1 MAKNRVNFVLQ
12 AKGGVGKSF
21 IAALLTQHYLRR
33 EGGGKVVAV
42 DTDPA
47 NATLHGYKALSVR
60 RVDIL
65 MEGSDSLVDPRAF
78 DALLESIVAEEADF
92 IVDNGANCYFPLLD
106 YVRETDAF
114 AALVQA
120 GKEVFLH
127 SVVTGGQALVDT
139 LRGFDSLAKITP
151 PDARLVVWLNQYFG
165 PIRGEGKDFEQMAVY
180 ERHRDRIEAL
190 VKLPKLNPYTSG
202 KDLELMIARK
212 LTFDEALAGTQF
224 GLMEKQRL
232 KAAQRAIFAQ
242 LGLVV

>member
-1 MAKNRVNFVLQ
+1 MAKNRVHFVLQ

-21 IAALLTQHYLRR
+21 IASLLTQHYLRR
-33 EGGGKVVAV
+33 EGGAKVVAV

-47 NATLHGYKALSVR
+47 NATLHGYKALPVR

-78 DALLESIVAEEADF
+78 DDLLESIVAEEADF

-165 PIRGEGKDFEQMAVY
+165 PIRGEGKDFDSARGRNSPEERLWRCGPGAGLCTASPRALEQQLSSWARPSLDSWALESASAV
-180 ERHRDRIEAL
+180 
-190 VKLPKLNPYTSG
+190 
-202 KDLELMIARK
+202 
-212 LTFDEALAGTQF
+212 
-224 GLMEKQRL
+224 
-232 KAAQRAIFAQ
+232 
-242 LGLVV
+242 